1 MHMESL
7 ANFDLEM
14 YPDILTMLDGIQVGD
29 EVRLSAAFTVKELSD
44 KKFSAS
50 FNDNDSDI
58 TISKT
63 GGDDEESES
72 SSEEEGD
79 TEEGSGG
86 L

>member
-1 MHMESL
+1 MESL

-29 EVRLSAAFTVKELSD
+29 EVRLSASFTVKEMSD

-58 TISKT
+58 TISKI
-63 GGDDEESES
+63 GGEDDEASED
-72 SSEEEGD
+72 SSEEEGE
-79 TEEGSGG
+79 TEESSG
-86 L
+86 

>member
-29 EVRLSAAFTVKELSD
+29 EVRLSASFTVKEMSD

-58 TISKT
+58 TISKI
-63 GGDDEESES
+63 GGEDDEASED
-72 SSEEEGD
+72 SSEEEGE
-79 TEEGSGG
+79 TEESSG
-86 L
+86 

>member
-1 MHMESL
+1 MESL

-29 EVRLSAAFTVKELSD
+29 EVRLSASFTVKEMSD

-58 TISKT
+58 TISKI
-63 GGDDEESES
+63 GGDDDEASED
-72 SSEEEGD
+72 SSEEEGE
-79 TEEGSGG
+79 TEEGSG
-86 L
+86 

>member
-29 EVRLSAAFTVKELSD
+29 EVRLSASFTVKEMSD

-58 TISKT
+58 TISKI
-63 GGDDEESES
+63 GGDDDEASED
-72 SSEEEGD
+72 SSEEEGE
-79 TEEGSGG
+79 TEEGSG
-86 L
+86 

>member
-29 EVRLSAAFTVKELSD
+29 EVRLSASFTVKEMSD

-58 TISKT
+58 TISKI
-63 GGDDEESES
+63 GGDDDEASED
-72 SSEEEGD
+72 SSEEEGE
-79 TEEGSGG
+79 TEESSG
-86 L
+86 